1 LDAHHATVSDLV
13 ERLRERRTDNDALSA
28 SDELEM
34 LRSWCLALGAVN
46 GHLGTV
52 VRVTR
57 EWAHKDDQGGGY
69 RAAREEVRAMLRRPG
84 V

>member
-1 LDAHHATVSDLV
+1 VSDLV

-28 SDELEM
+28 ADQIEM
-34 LRSWCLALGAVN
+34 LQQWAQALGAVN

-52 VRVTR
+52 VRVVR
-57 EWAHKDDQGGGY
+57 EWAHKDDQGGGV
-69 RAAREEVRAMLRRPG
+69 RAAREEVRAMLRRHG